1 MPITAI
7 KRAAVQSVVDLVEL
21 KYLLMTML
29 NELPREQTIRPLRSL
44 SFRGRIGDE
53 VLRELVAPGEI
64 VSIERG
70 SWLCNVRFYSDEH
83 VNDVDRR
90 IKAWYENWQK
100 IEKARHE
107 AEWAKMY

>member
-1 MPITAI
+1 M
-7 KRAAVQSVVDLVEL
+7 SG
-21 KYLLMTML
+21 
-29 NELPREQTIRPLRSL
+29 ELPREQTIRPLQSL
-44 SFRGRIGDE
+44 SFRGQIEDE

-90 IKAWYENWQK
+90 IKAWYEN
-100 IEKARHE
+100 
-107 AEWAKMY
+107 